1 MPQVDFLKVQLQQ
14 AEEALE
20 ATRRLK
26 NIAEQQYRQA
36 LDALRQV
43 AISLF
48 APEWNELKREHP
60 EAGEWTPGQIA
71 SWIVATGQAR
81 MNRLEIMSRGA
92 RTAGENRL
100 EEENRRLKE
109 DNQRLETENRR
120 LREDNQRLETESR
133 RLREDNQRLEQEI
146 RQLQEH
152 LRTRQAQTRPQTQS
166 HDARDDFIQDVEKWQ
181 KDADP
186 LQVNI
191 LRILGARGLVLR
203 ESIAK
208 ELGKDPKS
216 SSLVTAFQT
225 LSEAGLITEENAPDE
240 TVGRSPRI
248 VRLSGR
254 GRAFFHHIFGLEPV
268 EPEIDRLMARHK
280 SLEQSLLAI
289 QARMVLEEFGAAVDM
304 FPEPISNGH
313 GKFEPDIVATMPD
326 GNRIIVECERATS
339 GRDRRLD
346 KWSTYAAIS
355 KDFYFVVPN
364 NPAFSRLSTELNL
377 WAAHRPQD
385 AAGVVLH
392 IHQLSSRHAGG
403 ELWHYVR
410 ALGGKTK

>member
-1 MPQVDFLKVQLQQ
+1 MPQADFLKVQLQQ

-43 AISLF
+43 AVSLF

-120 LREDNQRLETESR
+120 LREDNQRLEAENR
-133 RLREDNQRLEQEI
+133 RLREANQRLEQEI
-146 RQLQEH
+146 RQLQEQH
-152 LRTRQAQTRPQTQS
+152 LRTRQAQTRPQTQL
-166 HDARDDFIQDVEKWQ
+166 HDAQDDFIQDVEKWQ

-191 LRILGARGLVLR
+191 LRVLGTQGLVLR
-203 ESIAK
+203 ESIAR
-208 ELGKDPKS
+208 ELGKS
-216 SSLVTAFQT
+216 RSAANLIAAFQALLDT
-225 LSEAGLITEENAPDE
+225 GLITEEDVPGE
-240 TVGRSPRI
+240 TIGRPPRI
-248 VRLSGR
+248 VRLSER
-254 GRAFFHHIFGLEPV
+254 GRAFFCHLFGSEPV

-304 FPEPISNGH
+304 FPEPISLNGH
-313 GKFEPDIVATMPD
+313 GRFEPDIVATMPD
-326 GNRIIVECERATS
+326 GDRIIVECERATS

-346 KWSTYAAIS
+346 KWSNYAAIS
-355 KDFYFVVPN
+355 RDFYFIVPN
-364 NPAFSRLSTELNL
+364 NQAFGRLSTELNL

-385 AAGVVLH
+385 AAGVVMH
-392 IHQLSSRHAGG
+392 VHQISSRRSG

-410 ALGGKTK
+410 ALGGQK